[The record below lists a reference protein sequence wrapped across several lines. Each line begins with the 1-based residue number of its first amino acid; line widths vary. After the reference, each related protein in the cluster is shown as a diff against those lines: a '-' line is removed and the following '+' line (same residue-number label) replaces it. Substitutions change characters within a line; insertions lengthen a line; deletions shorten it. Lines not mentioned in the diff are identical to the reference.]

1 MGMMPSTIPS
11 EVRRLAVAT
20 AQRAAVARRD
30 QEQECRRPI
39 IMVTSWWPTRVQ
51 PQANPFVV
59 DHARALQECDGDLQC
74 CVVAPGWR
82 AASSAV
88 VRPDNV
94 GMVVSREPRI
104 PALVAS
110 MSAGSRLLGMSAAA
124 FQRGLRQRPRAVVL
138 QSFSYAGPYA
148 IALARSAGCPLI
160 YVEHWS
166 AVGLRELPRRQV
178 AGLRRVLSASD
189 RVLAV
194 SRYLGAALEDIG
206 GLPSQSVEVVENAVD
221 MSLFR
226 AVEKPAHPGTVIA
239 QIADFRPV
247 KDHGLLVAAL
257 TEMGSA
263 ELDRLDLHFVLIGDG
278 PLRDSIQRG
287 LQANPAIARR
297 VRFTGSLPRH
307 EVAREIAAADWT
319 MLTSRIETSSCVARE
334 SLVVGRPVIAPRV
347 GALPELLGHDDGL
360 LYERNISGLITA
372 IRTAAT
378 QKEQCSW
385 RRISTAAS
393 ARFTPERLAASYGR
407 VLSEVGAR

>member
-1 MGMMPSTIPS
+1 MGMMPSTIPP
-11 EVRRLAVAT
+11 EARRLAVEK
-20 AQRAAVARRD
+20 AQRAAGPKRD
-30 QEQECRRPI
+30 QEEDCRRPI

-74 CVVAPGWR
+74 CVVTPGWR
-82 AASSAV
+82 GARSGV
-88 VRPDNV
+88 VRPDKV

-110 MSAGSRLLGMSAAA
+110 TSAGSRLLGMSVAA
-124 FQRGLRQRPRAVVL
+124 FEQRRRQRPRAVVL

-206 GLPSQSVEVVENAVD
+206 DLPSRSVDVVENVVD
-221 MSLFR
+221 VSLFR
-226 AVEKPAHPGTVIA
+226 PAETPTHPGTVIA

-247 KDHGLLVAAL
+247 KDHNLLVAAL
-257 TEMGSA
+257 TEMGAA

-278 PLRDSIQRG
+278 PLKDSIQRG
-287 LQANPAIARR
+287 FQTNPAIARR

-307 EVAREIAAADWT
+307 EVASEIAAADWT

-334 SLVVGRPVIAPRV
+334 SLVVGRPVIAPCV
-347 GALPELLGHDDGL
+347 GALPELLSYDDGL
-360 LYERNISGLITA
+360 LYERNVSALITA

-378 QKEQCSW
+378 QKGQRSW
-385 RRISTAAS
+385 RRISTSAS
-393 ARFTPERLAASYGR
+393 ARFMPERLAASYSR

>member
-1 MGMMPSTIPS
+1 MMPS
-11 EVRRLAVAT
+11 AT
-20 AQRAAVARRD
+20 TSQTRPLPMARAQRAAGSKRD
-30 QEQECRRPI
+30 QQQHRRRPI
-39 IMVTSWWPTRVQ
+39 VMVSSWWPTAVQ

-59 DHARALQECDGDLQC
+59 DHARALQECDGDLEC

-82 AASSAV
+82 AARRGV
-88 VRPDNV
+88 VRPDKV
-94 GMVVSREPRI
+94 GAVMSREPRI

-110 MSAGSRLLGMSAAA
+110 TSAGSRLLGMSVAA
-124 FQRGLRQRPRAVVL
+124 FERGRRQRPRAVVL

-206 GLPSQSVEVVENAVD
+206 GLPSRSVGVVENVVD
-221 MSLFR
+221 VSLFR
-226 AVEKPAHPGTVIA
+226 PATKSAHSGTVIA
-239 QIADFRPV
+239 QVADFRPI

-257 TEMGSA
+257 SEMGSA

-287 LQANPAIARR
+287 LQTNPAIASR

-319 MLTSRIETSSCVARE
+319 MLTSRVETSSCVARE

-347 GALPELLGHDDGL
+347 GALPELLTHEDGI
-360 LYERNISGLITA
+360 LYERNVSGLTSA
-372 IRTAAT
+372 IRAAAT
-378 QKEQCSW
+378 QKDQRSW
-385 RRISTAAS
+385 QRVSMSAS
-393 ARFTPERLAASYGR
+393 ERFAPERLAASYGR
-407 VLSEVGAR
+407 LLWELGAG